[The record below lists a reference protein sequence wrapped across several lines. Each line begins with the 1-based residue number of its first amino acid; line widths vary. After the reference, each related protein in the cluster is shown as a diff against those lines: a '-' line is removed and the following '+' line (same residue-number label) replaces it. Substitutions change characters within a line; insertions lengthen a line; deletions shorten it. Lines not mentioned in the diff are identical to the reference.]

1 MEYMYKKGWTQTVC
15 LQRGG
20 GTESQRLEPTAQAAT
35 WEEYDRGS
43 EPPLIKIFYSEN
55 AFQAI

>member
-1 MEYMYKKGWTQTVC
+1 MYVQKGLDPEGLFTK
-15 LQRGG
+15 G

-35 WEEYDRGS
+35 WEECERGGGGY
-43 EPPLIKIFYSEN
+43 PPLIQFFVSEN